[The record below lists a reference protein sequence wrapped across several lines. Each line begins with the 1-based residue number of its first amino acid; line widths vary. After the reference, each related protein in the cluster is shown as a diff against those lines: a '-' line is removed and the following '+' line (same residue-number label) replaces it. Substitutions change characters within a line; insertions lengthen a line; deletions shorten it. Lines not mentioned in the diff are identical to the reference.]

1 MKRIATVLAGLGAL
15 TVLAAPLAAQTVRG
29 RVVDARTGEG
39 VPQAVVT
46 ALAASGNRRTGE
58 ARTDSTGGFSLA
70 MRAPGEVR
78 LRVERTGYRET
89 LTDPMPVAARETLE
103 VELSVSAA
111 PLTIAPLRVTAR
123 VEPPHRRSLELNGFY
138 DRERKGIGRFVRR
151 EEIERHGDFTLAQS
165 LARMPGTI
173 VQYVRVHQYIYFPR
187 SNCRPWVY
195 LDGARMIV
203 DASSDI
209 NSIVSPNQVEAMEVY
224 IGPSEVPAEYA
235 AGRGACGVV
244 LIWTK
249 HEA

>member
-1 MKRIATVLAGLGAL
+1 MKRIAALLAGLGSLA
-15 TVLAAPLAAQTVRG
+15 VLAAPLAAQTVRG

-39 VPQAVVT
+39 VPQAAVT
-46 ALAASGNRRTGE
+46 ALAASGNRRTGQ
-58 ARTDSTGGFSLA
+58 ARTDASGRFSLT

-89 LTDPMPVAARETLE
+89 LTDPTPVGPRDTVE

-123 VEPPHRRSLELNGFY
+123 VEPPHRRNLELNGFY
-138 DRERKGIGRFVRR
+138 ERERKGIGRFVRR

-165 LARMPGTI
+165 LSRIPGAV

-187 SNCRPWVY
+187 SGCRPWVF
-195 LDGARMIV
+195 LDGTRIII
-203 DASSDI
+203 DSSQDI
-209 NSIVSPNQVEAMEVY
+209 NSIVSPNQVEAMEVF